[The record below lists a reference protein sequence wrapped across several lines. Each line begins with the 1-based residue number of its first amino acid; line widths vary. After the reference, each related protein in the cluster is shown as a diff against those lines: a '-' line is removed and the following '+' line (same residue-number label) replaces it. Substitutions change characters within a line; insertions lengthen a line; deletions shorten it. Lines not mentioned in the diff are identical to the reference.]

1 METVRPAYA
10 ETPEGLFIPHP
21 GAAGGRWGCVSL
33 VVIAGL
39 GPGIGCLVYGAIVPG
54 VVLVAAGLSLALFIG
69 GLLTPSGLIV
79 TGDAVRLE
87 RRSAFRSDALEVPR
101 RLWKELWIE
110 ESEEE
115 KTLLYLLTSSPDG
128 RETTHAIP
136 LFAGSPA
143 EARQVAGRVG
153 GLLRLPWQDAIVVPE
168 SLRALDNL
176 KDAVAGGLAAYRKAK
191 DQTRQAVAAAG
202 ADPDSRTPEARAAV
216 QQVGKTIM
224 ILKGFGSIES
234 PEAWLIDR
242 DRSTVTHLNPAGG
255 ATAHSFGEVAS
266 VEIEA
271 EAVDEER
278 GSDSD
283 TEYVNRYAV
292 YLVLHAGPR
301 FLLRRYASSEN
312 KKAGPSGA
320 SRQARWFARY
330 LRKTFGLRGE

>member
-1 METVRPAYA
+1 
-10 ETPEGLFIPHP
+10 L
-21 GAAGGRWGCVSL
+21 L
-33 VVIAGL
+33 VAIAGL
-39 GPGIGCLVYGAIVPG
+39 GSGIGCLVNGAVVPG
-54 VVLVAAGLSLALFIG
+54 VVLVVTGLCLALFIG
-69 GLLTPSGLIV
+69 GIPTPSGLVV

-101 RLWKELWIE
+101 DFWKELWIE
-110 ESEEE
+110 ESEED

-128 RETTHAIP
+128 RETTYAIP
-136 LFAGSPA
+136 LFAGSPG

-153 GLLRLPWQDAIVVPE
+153 GSLRLPWQDAIVVPV
-168 SLRALDNL
+168 SLRVADNL
-176 KDAVAGGLAAYRKAK
+176 KGAVAGGLAAYQKAK
-191 DQTRQAVAAAG
+191 DQARQAVAAAG
-202 ADPDSRTPEARAAV
+202 ADPDSRTPEARAAL
-216 QQVGKTIM
+216 QQMGKAIA
-224 ILKGFGSIES
+224 ILTGFGSIES

-255 ATAHSFGEVAS
+255 ETSHAFGEVAS

-292 YLVLHAGPR
+292 YLVLNAGPR